1 MEATPGTGRPAQ
13 LEEDAMAHDDPRACR
28 SDGATSSL
36 QEMMQA
42 EWGNNT
48 AVQSASPASPCACT
62 CGGEALRD
70 TLQKRIQELETV
82 IDCISTCRGVKLH
95 VLWSLSL
102 GDITDTFHPAA
113 GGRLAEACQTLLG
126 DPGAHAHG
134 AARDASGRSGDGV
147 GCGSVPARYRDR
159 RELWCIWPDN
169 EMIEQVEESRRKALA
184 AFEQVQIAWQTERQ
198 RMEAGGCNVA
208 HVNARVEI
216 PSSRLR
222 DIDAEKARLASPLQN
237 MQRELEACRSE
248 IEILAALE
256 LQPAPPL
263 QSLQSNDFVP
273 MKVLHAIAFVGG
285 SHLAPVE
292 Q

>member
-1 MEATPGTGRPAQ
+1 MFCGPCLWATSLIPCVLQREGDLLRHAKLFLETQAHMLTAQ
-13 LEEDAMAHDDPRACR
+13 HAMRQADPAMAWD
-28 SDGATSSL
+28 
-36 QEMMQA
+36 
-42 EWGNNT
+42 
-48 AVQSASPASPCACT
+48 AVVC
-62 CGGEALRD
+62 LRD
-70 TLQKRIQELETV
+70 I
-82 IDCISTCRGVKLH
+82 H
-95 VLWSLSL
+95 
-102 GDITDTFHPAA
+102 
-113 GGRLAEACQTLLG
+113 
-126 DPGAHAHG
+126 
-134 AARDASGRSGDGV
+134 
-147 GCGSVPARYRDR
+147 RDR
-159 RELWCIWPDN
+159 RELWRIWPDN

-222 DIDAEKARLASPLQN
+222 DIDAEKARLTSPLQN

-263 QSLQSNDFVP
+263 QSLQSNDLVP
-273 MKVLHAIAFVGG
+273 IEVLHAIAFVGG

>member
-1 MEATPGTGRPAQ
+1 M
-13 LEEDAMAHDDPRACR
+13 
-28 SDGATSSL
+28 
-36 QEMMQA
+36 
-42 EWGNNT
+42 
-48 AVQSASPASPCACT
+48 
-62 CGGEALRD
+62 
-70 TLQKRIQELETV
+70 

-159 RELWCIWPDN
+159 RKLWCIWPDN

-198 RMEAGGCNVA
+198 SMEADGCNVA
-208 HVNARVEI
+208 HVNAQVEI

-263 QSLQSNDFVP
+263 QSLQSNDLVP
-273 MKVLHAIAFVGG
+273 IEVLHAIAFVGG